1 MTEEEGDKS
10 EAAVWDLVL
19 AYIPAP
25 FRGRVELRESAVIL
39 RECWAGPTHIL
50 ASINRR
56 RDGYENDVVIRNSWP
71 LRPIPLEANRARL
84 IARVLVEASF
94 EAVLASLPLA
104 VTPPLELD
112 DAREN
117 IMWAPTGRQ
126 GAFLPIFEQVA
137 DLKQY
142 LLRTAGFEYRVALAD
157 ALRDAVNRRTGKK
170 ETTISWGT
178 RRNIVKRKDR
188 TVEIYGYEPMASIF
202 LGGGYGREGRTV
214 AAADYGV
221 IRDEDL
227 LAPAVSFLCF
237 EDN

>member
-1 MTEEEGDKS
+1 MTEEES
-10 EAAVWDLVL
+10 NEAAVWDRVL
-19 AYIPAP
+19 AYIPTP
-25 FRGRVELRESAVIL
+25 FQGRVEPRGSAVIL
-39 RECWAGPTHIL
+39 REGWAGPTHIL

-56 RDGYENDVVIRNSWP
+56 RDGYERDVVIMNRWP
-71 LRPIPLEANRARL
+71 LRPVPLEPNQAQVIANWL
-84 IARVLVEASF
+84 IDVAF

-112 DAREN
+112 DAGEN

-126 GAFLPIFEQVA
+126 GAFLPTFEQVA

-157 ALRDAVNRRTGKK
+157 ALRDAVNKRTGKK
-170 ETTISWGT
+170 DTTVEWGT

-188 TVEIYGYEPMASIF
+188 TVEIYGYEPMASVF

-214 AAADYGV
+214 AGADYGV

-237 EDN
+237 EGD

>member
-1 MTEEEGDKS
+1 MTEEEKD
-10 EAAVWDLVL
+10 EQRLWDQVL
-19 AYIPAP
+19 DRIPAP
-25 FRGRVELRESAVIL
+25 LRGRVELRESAVIL
-39 RECWAGPTHIL
+39 SEGWAGPTHIL

-56 RDGYENDVVIRNSWP
+56 RDGYENDVVIMNRWP
-71 LRPIPLEANRARL
+71 LRPVPLKSEQAEGIVRL
-84 IARVLVEASF
+84 LTDAAF

-117 IMWAPTGRQ
+117 LMWAPTGRQ
-126 GAFLPIFEQVA
+126 GAFVPGFEQIT

-170 ETTISWGT
+170 ETTIAWGT

-188 TVEIYGYEPMASIF
+188 TVEIYGYEPMASVF

-237 EDN
+237 EGD